1 MLFVIEVV
9 VFDVVVF
16 VVGTVVL
23 VVGVG
28 VGVGVGTTGMF
39 VGVMG

>member
-1 MLFVIEVV
+1 VLFVLEVV
-9 VFDVVVF
+9 VFDVVF

-23 VVGVG
+23 AVGVG